1 MPLSSDLAID
11 YVNGIISYVGG
22 FTNGI
27 PDATYDMNAVYSYLM
42 DVFDEPGQLD
52 DPSPMDGLTPTN
64 YELLYPWFIDP
75 TSVKAF
81 YGGAIESNGWTKFGT
96 EHTSNIGGFGITRL
110 KYTGDGAPSQGN
122 DGYTDKGDI
131 LTGGTSGATGKILWA
146 DNANDV
152 IYVRN
157 TSATQFDDTTPENV
171 TSTPAGWDFD
181 LDSGDGAESGEN
193 LWSNLYSLAQIKD
206 DTDIYLLQ
214 DDTKLTSWWAD
225 AESNHLD
232 VLVLVKE
239 AGTLIDSGIVWV
251 FARQYGTLYDHF
263 AADLSGGGRNPAPL
277 ATAVDLNNPTGW
289 KTIATGAHSGA
300 FTVGE
305 VITGGTSGAKGILT
319 SYVTDTSLDYYLV
332 GKDLTDFQNGEVI
345 TGEDSTETATSSGAP
360 STTGPAANTATLAF
374 GAVSY
379 DLNNGNGSRPYSIT
393 IDCNTETLADVYE
406 WLKYITR
413 RGSTTQI
420 GVSGSQED
428 GEQYVGSE
436 VRLKTGT
443 PAPGAF
449 TEGATLTD
457 QTSGATGII
466 VAYHSSPEDLVIL
479 SNVRGT
485 FGATNTV
492 SDGTNSAS
500 IDAGG
505 VETIAPVKQ
514 SPLGTFAGGTFF
526 GAPGVRVIDLDSGDI
541 KAYQLIDD
549 LGVTQQP
556 PNEIAV
562 AISGLT
568 AGDRGG
574 IFRRDGSTGPIEKD
588 RYLGTAQ
595 AAEATTVVVGTA
607 ISSDEPAAG
616 FVKIVDKSDA
626 EEPEA
631 LLRYTSWTTSTFTLA
646 ADAGAGT
653 ATAGSSGDAL
663 EDTGADFGGTDDV
676 KVGDTIVNTTTNAWG
691 FVVSIDGTNDLT
703 TVSAPGQTLTWT
715 SGDGY
720 KINVLPFATTT
731 SDWVYVPFVAEVA
744 TASSVSNTYIYSA
757 DVYGRFVFRLKG
769 YKPFVSDQLI
779 GSSGLTVAAVRTED
793 AVVT

>member
-11 YVNGIISYVGG
+11 YVHGILSYVGG
-22 FTNGI
+22 FTNGV
-27 PDATYDMNAVYSYLM
+27 PDSVYDMNAVYSYLM

-64 YELLYPWFIDP
+64 YEVLYPWFIDP

-96 EHTSNIGGFGITRL
+96 EDTSNIGGFGITKL
-110 KYTGDGAPSQGN
+110 TYTGDGAPGQGS
-122 DGYTDKGDI
+122 DGFADKGTV
-131 LTGGTSGATGKILWA
+131 LTGGTSGATGEILWA
-146 DNANDV
+146 DNASDV
-152 IYVRN
+152 VYVRN

-171 TSTPAGWDFD
+171 TGGSWDFD
-181 LDSGDGAESGEN
+181 LDSGTGAESGEN
-193 LWSNLYSLAQIKD
+193 LWSNLYSLAQIKN
-206 DTDIYLLQ
+206 DTDIYILQ
-214 DDTKLTSWWAD
+214 DDTKLTSWWLD
-225 AESNHLD
+225 AETDHLD

-239 AGTLIDSGIVWV
+239 MGTLIDSGRVTV
-251 FARQYGTLYDHF
+251 FARQANTLYDHF
-263 AADLSGGGRNPAPL
+263 TASLSGGGRNPAPL
-277 ATAVDLNNPTGW
+277 ATAVDLNNDTGW
-289 KTIATGAHSGA
+289 RTIATGAHSGA

-319 SYVTDTSLDYYLV
+319 SYVTDTSIQYYLV
-332 GKDLTDFQNGEVI
+332 GKDLTDFQSGELI
-345 TGEDSTETATSSGAP
+345 TGESSTESATSSG
-360 STTGPAANTATLAF
+360 GPANYGPALSTATLAF

-393 IDCNTETLADVYE
+393 IDCNAETLATVYE
-406 WLKYITR
+406 YLKWITR
-413 RGSTTQI
+413 RGSTTQL

-428 GEQYVGSE
+428 GEQYIGNV

-466 VAYHSSPEDLVIL
+466 VAYHSSPEDIVIL

-492 SDGTNSAS
+492 NDGTNSAS

-505 VETIAPVKQ
+505 VGTIAPTKQ
-514 SPLGTFAGGTFF
+514 SPFGTFAGGTFF

-549 LGVTQQP
+549 LGVTQNP

-588 RYLGTAQ
+588 RLLGTAQ
-595 AAEATTVVVGTA
+595 SAGANTVVAGSA
-607 ISSDEPAAG
+607 IASDEPAAG
-616 FVKIVDKSDA
+616 FVKVIDKSDP

-631 LLRYTSWTTSTFTLA
+631 LLRYTSWTSATFTLA
-646 ADAGAGT
+646 TDAGSGS
-653 ATAGSSGDAL
+653 ATAGSSGNAL
-663 EDTGADFGGTDDV
+663 EDTAADFGVTDDV
-676 KVGDTIVNTTTNAWG
+676 KVGDTIYNSTTGEWG
-691 FVVSIDGTNDLT
+691 FVVSIDGVNDLT

-715 SGDGY
+715 SGDNY
-720 KINVLPFATTT
+720 ALNVLPFATTT
-731 SDWVYVPFVAEVA
+731 SDWIYIPFVAQVA

-769 YKPFVSDQLI
+769 FKPFSSDQLI
-779 GSSGLTVAAVRTED
+779 QSNGLSVAAVRTTD
-793 AVVT
+793 AVVN